1 MGRQVLIST
10 KESFRQGSEWEYL
23 SVKKKNSVSLVRE
36 SKLSIWEYR
45 ERPIAI

>member
-23 SVKKKNSVSLVRE
+23 SVKKKFGIACARE
-36 SKLSIWEYR
+36 QVLDLGIS
-45 ERPIAI
+45 